1 MSEPFLALFTHSE
14 VFLSLLEG
22 IVLRPLL
29 FDFPRSTMHTMQ
41 MLMLLLFTGSYTL
54 LMALVGLFFGVKMPT
69 LTWTNEIMPIKQGAP
84 VMLTLFCGF
93 GYMVLLFVG
102 FMLLPGWILGF
113 LRYMSCFVGANL
125 LLSVLIYLWLRKKGV
140 ASFSAL

>member
-1 MSEPFLALFTHSE
+1 MQ
-14 VFLSLLEG
+14 LLLTG
-22 IVLRPLL
+22 LPLL
-29 FDFPRSTMHTMQ
+29 LCIMCSVAVYPLHLIQ
-41 MLMLLLFTGSYTL
+41 ILMLLLFSGSYVL
-54 LMALVGLFFGVKMPT
+54 LMALAGLFLGVKMPT
-69 LTWTNEIMPIKQGAP
+69 LTWTNEIMPMKQGGP
-84 VMLTLFCGF
+84 VVLTVFGGF

-140 ASFSAL
+140 ASFSDL